1 MMRGNPTL
9 LFALALL
16 AGWLLLAAFG
26 PALAPYDP
34 QASNIAQAL
43 QAPSARHWFGTDHLG
58 RDILSRV
65 MVATRIDMTIA
76 FAAVGIAFLI
86 GAPLGTL
93 LGYRG
98 GRLDNLASRVVDM
111 LMAFPMFVMAM
122 ALVAAFGNSVANI
135 VYATA
140 LINLPFYI
148 RVARAEAAQ
157 RRNSGY
163 VLAARLSGN
172 SHGQVVLAVL
182 LPNILPILLVQ
193 MSLNMGWAILNAAG
207 LSFIGLGVQPPT
219 AEWGIMVAEGAAQIA
234 GGRWWPALFPGLA
247 LMLAVLCF
255 NLLGDGLRD
264 ALDPRQRP

>member
-1 MMRGNPTL
+1 MMRGNPL
-9 LFALALL
+9 LVFACILL
-16 AGWLLLAAFG
+16 AGLILLALFG
-26 PALAPYDP
+26 AALAPFDP
-34 QASNIAQAL
+34 QASNVARAL
-43 QAPSARHWFGTDHLG
+43 QPPSALHWFGTDHLG

-65 MVATRIDMTIA
+65 MVATRIDLLIA
-76 FAAVGIAFLI
+76 ASAVGIAFLL
-86 GAPLGTL
+86 GGPLGVL

-98 GRLDNLASRVVDM
+98 GMLDNAVSRVVDM

-148 RVARAEAAQ
+148 RIARAEAGRQ
-157 RRNSGY
+157 RHSGY

-172 SHGQVVLAVL
+172 NHGRIVLAVL

-207 LSFIGLGVQPPT
+207 LSFIGLGVRPPM

-247 LMLAVLCF
+247 LALAVLCF

-264 ALDPRQRP
+264 LLDPRQRR